1 MPLDI
6 NGNIVNSSIVK
17 TLNYKNV
24 INRGLIFHMDAGAP
38 DSYPESGIIV
48 NDISSTTTNSDFATG
63 WRQPSTFHIKG
74 TLLNGGRV
82 WSSEPEAQGGYSSVV
97 LDRTFNA
104 NEDFEVVAYW
114 ARDYRGIAI
123 IYGTNVSHFDFNG
136 YSADTAGPYGGSLST
151 SGFPNGYSASHHGQ
165 YHSPIDGQGNLTTGY
180 WFKWVRNGNNL
191 SIQYSSSS
199 KTGPWTNIK
208 SNVTCSSTDRCCIIA
223 GEASNTEVTDLTL
236 EYIRST
242 KRNDTGTL
250 VNGPTYS
257 SSNGGSL
264 IFDGTNDW
272 LNLPTSLFAGSTS
285 SIISTEFWVKFNATG
300 NGSYWWSLADGTGGN
315 PELRLQFASNNK
327 LKYIWYDTSAYI
339 IDSFSQA
346 TLTIGTWYHIAST
359 TQNNEYKF
367 YINGVL
373 DSSFT
378 GTTYNGGPSI
388 VCHSIGTY
396 NLSGTSPGYNG
407 YTSMTLGSYKLYD
420 RILTLSEISQNY
432 NIQKNRFGL

>member
-38 DSYPESGIIV
+38 DSYPESGTIV

-82 WSSEPEAQGGYSSVV
+82 WSSEPSTGGYSAVV

-114 ARDYRGIAI
+114 ARDYRGIGI
-123 IYGTNVSHFDFNG
+123 TYGANVSHFDFNG
-136 YSADTAGPYGGSLST
+136 YSADPVGPYGGNLTT
-151 SGFPNGYSASHHGQ
+151 SGFPNGYSATYHGQ

-208 SNVTCSSTDRCCIIA
+208 ANVTCSSTDRCCLIA
-223 GEASNTEVTDLTL
+223 GEASENEVTDLTL

-242 KRNDTGTL
+242 KRNDSGTL

-300 NGSYWWSLADGTGGN
+300 NGSYWWTLADASGGN

-327 LKYIWYDTSAYI
+327 LKYIWYDTSTYI

-346 TLTIGTWYHIAST
+346 TLTIGAWYHIAAT

-367 YINGVL
+367 YINGAL
-373 DSSFT
+373 DSSFN
-378 GTTYNGGPSI
+378 GTTYNGGAI

-396 NLSGTSPGYNG
+396 NLYGTSPGYNG